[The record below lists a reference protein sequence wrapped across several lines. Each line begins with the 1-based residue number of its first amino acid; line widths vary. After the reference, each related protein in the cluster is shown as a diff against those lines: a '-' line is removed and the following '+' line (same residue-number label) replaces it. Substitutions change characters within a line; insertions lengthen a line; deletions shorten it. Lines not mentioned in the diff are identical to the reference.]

1 MKVTLVAEPKM
12 NANPTTRN
20 RPDVN
25 GFTHPKFGADIS
37 NCTFGINRIV
47 VVVAAAVGCL
57 TTATLYAECDR
68 IYN

>member
-12 NANPTTRN
+12 NANPKTRN

-37 NCTFGINRIV
+37 NCTFEINRIV
-47 VVVAAAVGCL
+47 VAAAGCL
-57 TTATLYAECDR
+57 TTALLNAECDR
-68 IYN
+68 IYNLL